1 MITLNQE
8 IIGFIN
14 IFENIT
20 GASVKD
26 CFLED
31 EKIIF
36 VVNPGSMGLAIGKG
50 GKNINHMSSLLK
62 KPVNVIEFNQD
73 PVQFLRNLLYPIK
86 PKEIK
91 LVDATLVIVAADVKE
106 KGRIY
111 GRERSNLRRMQDII
125 SKYFPVTLKLE

>member
-111 GRERSNLRRMQDII
+111 GRERSNLKRIQDII
-125 SKYFPVTLKLE
+125 SKYFPVTLKL

>member
-111 GRERSNLRRMQDII
+111 GRERSNLKRIQDII

>member
-111 GRERSNLRRMQDII
+111 GRERSNL
-125 SKYFPVTLKLE
+125 

>member
-1 MITLNQE
+1 
-8 IIGFIN
+8 
-14 IFENIT
+14 
-20 GASVKD
+20 
-26 CFLED
+26 
-31 EKIIF
+31 
-36 VVNPGSMGLAIGKG
+36 
-50 GKNINHMSSLLK
+50 MSSLLK

-111 GRERSNLRRMQDII
+111 GRERSNLKRIQDII

>member
-50 GKNINHMSSLLK
+50 
-62 KPVNVIEFNQD
+62 
-73 PVQFLRNLLYPIK
+73 
-86 PKEIK
+86 
-91 LVDATLVIVAADVKE
+91 
-106 KGRIY
+106 
-111 GRERSNLRRMQDII
+111 
-125 SKYFPVTLKLE
+125 